1 MFLKLSFGILLD
13 LFIVVVFGQE
23 NNSVPVRKC
32 CLENEVKYEFFE
44 INNSV
49 TIFN

>member
-1 MFLKLSFGILLD
+1 MFLKLSFGILLN
-13 LFIVVVFGQE
+13 LFGVVFGQE
-23 NNSVPVRKC
+23 NSVPVRKC